1 MNKFQANLPPLPI
14 VSLFLAIGMS
24 VGLMATTAAGG
35 MITLQDQNST
45 VTIDPNSSNGV
56 NSWTINGVQE
66 LVQQWFWYRIGNT
79 GPAHSIDTLG
89 TPVTTQYGPLG
100 VTVSYSNSTS
110 GLSVVVDY
118 TLTGAP
124 TGTGQSDLDAG
135 ITLINSGSST
145 MNLQFFHY
153 SNFALNGSLSG
164 GTVSFP
170 DAHTVDESNSVPT
183 LAETVVSP
191 AATHHEGAANL
202 LGTLT
207 SPSLTTLTDL
217 PAIGAPGTG
226 TGDMNWAYEWDLALP
241 ANGAQLIS
249 DDTHLTDPNAVP
261 EPSTLALLFS
271 AGLGMIGCAWR
282 RRRA

>member
-1 MNKFQANLPPLPI
+1 MVLVSDRQHGSRPL
-14 VSLFLAIGMS
+14 
-24 VGLMATTAAGG
+24 
-35 MITLQDQNST
+35 
-45 VTIDPNSSNGV
+45 
-56 NSWTINGVQE
+56 
-66 LVQQWFWYRIGNT
+66 
-79 GPAHSIDTLG
+79 IDTLG

-145 MNLQFFHY
+145 MNLQFFHHSMLRVERQPQRRNRIV
-153 SNFALNGSLSG
+153 SN
-164 GTVSFP
+164 
-170 DAHTVDESNSVPT
+170 DTVDESNSVPT

-207 SPSLTTLTDL
+207 SPSLRTLHPICHWL
-217 PAIGAPGTG
+217 RR
-226 TGDMNWAYEWDLALP
+226 AL
-241 ANGAQLIS
+241 
-249 DDTHLTDPNAVP
+249 
-261 EPSTLALLFS
+261 
-271 AGLGMIGCAWR
+271 GLGI
-282 RRRA
+282 